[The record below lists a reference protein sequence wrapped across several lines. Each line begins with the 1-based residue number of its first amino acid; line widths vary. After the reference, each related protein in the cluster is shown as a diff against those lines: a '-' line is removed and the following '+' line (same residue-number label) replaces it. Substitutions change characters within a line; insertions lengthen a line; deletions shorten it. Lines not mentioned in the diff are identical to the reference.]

1 MARST
6 SRFDRKKPSLK
17 QQARILVICEDTKSS
32 RIYLEDAT
40 RHFRAQAEIDIVHS
54 GKNDPLNI
62 VSEAVRRRRDFD
74 KIYCVID
81 RDRHEGFDQ
90 ALRLANANAAQVVV
104 IASYPCYEY
113 WLLLHFCKTSKPY
126 AAAGKNSSGDLLIKD
141 LRKKDGMAD
150 YAKGGSKSI
159 FDSLILML
167 PTARRHA
174 AERMV
179 EVIGDESLDPSTRLH
194 ELIELFEKLGKP
206 QLVD

>member
-62 VSEAVRRRRDFD
+62 VAEAVRRRRDFD

-81 RDRHEGFDQ
+81 RDSHEGFDQ

-104 IASYPCYEY
+104 IASYPCYKY

-126 AAAGKNSSGDLLIKD
+126 APAGKNSSGDLLIKD

-150 YAKGGSKSI
+150 YAKGDSKSI
-159 FDSLILML
+159 FDSLVLML

-174 AERMV
+174 TERMV
-179 EVIGDESLDPSTRLH
+179 EAIDDGSLDPSTRLH
-194 ELIELFEKLGKP
+194 ELINLFEELGKP
-206 QLVD
+206 QPVD

>member
-1 MARST
+1 MARFT

-62 VSEAVRRRRDFD
+62 VAEAVRRRRDFD

-81 RDRHEGFDQ
+81 RDSHEGFDQ

-126 AAAGKNSSGDLLIKD
+126 APAGKNSSGDLLIKD

-150 YAKGGSKSI
+150 YAKGDSKSI
-159 FDSLILML
+159 FDSLVLML

-174 AERMV
+174 TERMV
-179 EVIGDESLDPSTRLH
+179 EAIDDGSLDPSTRLH
-194 ELIELFEKLGKP
+194 ELINLFEELGKP
-206 QLVD
+206 QPVD

>member
-62 VSEAVRRRRDFD
+62 VAEAVRRRRDFD

-81 RDRHEGFDQ
+81 RDSHEGFDQ

-126 AAAGKNSSGDLLIKD
+126 APAGKNSSGELLIKD

-150 YAKGGSKSI
+150 YAKGDSKSI
-159 FDSLILML
+159 FDSLVLML

-174 AERMV
+174 TERMV
-179 EVIGDESLDPSTRLH
+179 EAIDDGSLDPSTRLH
-194 ELIELFEKLGKP
+194 ELIDLFEELGKP

>member
-1 MARST
+1 M
-6 SRFDRKKPSLK
+6 
-17 QQARILVICEDTKSS
+17 VICEDTKSS

-62 VSEAVRRRRDFD
+62 VAEAVRRRRDFD

-81 RDRHEGFDQ
+81 RDSDKGFYP
-90 ALRLANANAAQVVV
+90 ALRLADDHAGHVVV

-113 WLLLHFCKTSKPY
+113 WLLLHFGKSSKPY
-126 AAAGKNSSGDLLIKD
+126 APAGKNSSGDLLVKD

-150 YAKGGSKSI
+150 YAKGASKSI
-159 FDSLILML
+159 FDSLIARL

-174 AERMV
+174 IERMA
-179 EVIGDESLDPSTRLH
+179 EAIDTESFDPSTRIH
-194 ELIELFEKLGKP
+194 ELIDLFELLGKP
-206 QLVD
+206 QLLD